1 MNFSYKVEAHWR
13 QKKTHKT
20 STTVNPLWPIP
31 NTFETL
37 DHTIEHDQTHHHTHE
52 PITPTQN
59 ANAVPTHKFD
69 HHKVQT
75 HIITN
80 KTHLPYQ
87 NPTTINLISPHQIRP
102 TNPISPLNH
111 NLQTTKHKQ
120 RHRREQREKREVREE
135 REGRRVYVYYYVL
148 CVCDLVLMFKFEFL
162 FFVFG
167 SGFMLY
173 VFMLMFKSVIVFLCV
188 FVQNELDLNW
198 CILLFLILFFLF

>member
-1 MNFSYKVEAHWR
+1 MNFSNKVEAHR
-13 QKKTHKT
+13 RPKKTHKT

-31 NTFETL
+31 NTLKTL

-80 KTHLPYQ
+80 KTHPPYQ
-87 NPTTINLISPHQIRP
+87 NPTTTNHKTTNL
-102 TNPISPLNH
+102 ISPLNH

-120 RHRREQREKREVREE
+120 RHRRERREKREVREE
-135 REGRRVYVYYYVL
+135 REGRRVYVYYCVL
-148 CVCDLVLMFKFEFL
+148 CVCDLVLMFKFEFV

-167 SGFMLY
+167 IGFVLY
-173 VFMLMFKSVIVFLCV
+173 VLMLMFKSVIVFLCV

>member
-1 MNFSYKVEAHWR
+1 MHLIWLALYTYVALLPCRKPRRWISATRSKPTGGK
-13 QKKTHKT
+13 KKTHKT

-31 NTFETL
+31 NTPETL
-37 DHTIEHDQTHHHTHE
+37 DHTIEHDQTHHRTHE

-80 KTHLPYQ
+80 KTHPPYQ
-87 NPTTINLISPHQIRP
+87 NPTTTNHKTTNL
-102 TNPISPLNH
+102 ISPLNH
-111 NLQTTKHKQ
+111 NLRTTKHKQ

-135 REGRRVYVYYYVL
+135 REGRRFYVYYCVL
-148 CVCDLVLMFKFEFL
+148 CVCDLVLMFKFEFV

-167 SGFMLY
+167 SGFVLY
-173 VFMLMFKSVIVFLCV
+173 VLMLMFKSMIVFL
-188 FVQNELDLNW
+188 FKMN
-198 CILLFLILFFLF
+198 